1 MWLII
6 LKNLRSIL
14 IFLALAGAS
23 LMLWQYVRVNVS
35 AATSTIKAQAA
46 TEALAV
52 SNKAASAA
60 NTSTASRAG
69 TEIVLRERSAVA
81 NKKAQKAIEDNY
93 EWSKQ
98 AVPAAAL
105 DAINSM

>member
-14 IFLALAGAS
+14 IFLALAGGVA
-23 LMLWQYVRVNVS
+23 MLWQYVRVNVS
-35 AATSTIKAQAA
+35 SATATIVSQAA
-46 TEALAV
+46 VEALEVQTTAT
-52 SNKAASAA
+52 KAA
-60 NTSTASRAG
+60 NISTTTRAS

-81 NKKAQKAIEDNY
+81 NKQANKAIEDNY

-98 AVPAAAL
+98 EVPAAAL